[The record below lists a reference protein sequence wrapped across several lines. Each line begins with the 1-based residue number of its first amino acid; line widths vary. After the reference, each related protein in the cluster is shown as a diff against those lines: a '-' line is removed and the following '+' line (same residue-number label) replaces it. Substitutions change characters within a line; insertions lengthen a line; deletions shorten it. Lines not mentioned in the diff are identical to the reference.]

1 MLRMFLVVAAIV
13 PLAAAPAA
21 AQDLHSHD
29 ASLGSVRFTNSCA
42 AAVQEDLTHAVVLLH
57 SFEFGPSRDAFTKVL
72 AADQSCAIALWG
84 AALTQWG
91 NPFATG
97 IKPAPIVQAGKAA
110 IDRAKSIGAK
120 TDRERA
126 FIDAAGKLFDP
137 ADADQRLRIAAYR
150 DAMAAVAAKF
160 PDDPEASTF
169 YALALAFAASPTDK
183 TYADQLKA
191 GAILEK
197 LWTQQP
203 QHPGLPHYIIHAYDV
218 PALASRAVDAAR
230 RYGKIAP
237 DAPHALHM
245 PSHTFTRLGY
255 WKESIDTNLLSA
267 AAARRTN
274 TIGEELHASD
284 YLEYAYLQLGEYD
297 DAKRVVDSLA
307 EIISR
312 IQPATAGAAPPAA
325 GPFARAAI
333 PARYA
338 LERSAWAEAA
348 ALEVHP
354 SATLYA
360 DAITWFARA
369 LGAARSKDPSLVVTA
384 EKAIDELQSL
394 ADRLSAANEPYWTEQ
409 VAIQRLGASAWLA
422 LAKGQPDRA
431 VTLMRE
437 AADREDRTEK
447 SAVTPGPLAPAHE
460 MLGEMLLELNRA
472 KDAVR
477 EFDTTM
483 AKEPNRLRA
492 RQGADAAK
500 ARATRSGVPGRS
512 AARTISVHSVVLDR

>member
-1 MLRMFLVVAAIV
+1 MLRIFLVVAVIV

-21 AQDLHSHD
+21 AQALHSHD

-57 SFEFGPSRDAFTKVL
+57 SFEFGPSRDAFTKV
-72 AADQSCAIALWG
+72 AGADPSCAIALWG
-84 AALTQWG
+84 TALTQWG

-97 IKPAPIVQAGKAA
+97 IKPAAIVQAGKAA

-126 FIDAAGKLFDP
+126 FVEAAGKLFDP
-137 ADADQRLRIAAYR
+137 VDADQRLRIAAYR

-197 LWTQQP
+197 LWTRQP

-255 WKESIDTNLLSA
+255 WKESIDTNVLSA

-284 YLEYAYLQLGEYD
+284 YLEYAYLQLGQYD
-297 DAKRVVDSLA
+297 EAKRVVDSLA

-312 IQPATAGAAPPAA
+312 IQPGATAGAAPPAA
-325 GPFARAAI
+325 GAFARAAI

-338 LERSAWAEAA
+338 LERGAW
-348 ALEVHP
+348 
-354 SATLYA
+354 T
-360 DAITWFARA
+360 ARA
-369 LGAARSKDPSLVVTA
+369 KDPSLVATA
-384 EKAIDELQSL
+384 EKALDELQSL

-472 KDAVR
+472 KDALS
-477 EFDTTM
+477 EFDKTI